1 MAEPNNPYQEKIDND
16 KKNLVQLKAGTANQQ
31 LINAAYLGARQ
42 EPPAVMT
49 WMNAAES
56 GLTSF
61 TEAVDKSKKVRQ
73 AKLDEM
79 NGKIDAQIENLT
91 TTGFSLGKTYYS
103 AASQYTKRLREEYL
117 AAEGNPERQNEIK
130 MELNVASQNVG
141 NTKKAIEDIATAWGV
156 SEEESTLVRSG
167 LTDKQNDIINTVT
180 NDANAVWS
188 DEENTFVW
196 KNQDPDSEFFGETYT
211 AKQINDIQKIA
222 SRDYE
227 GQKTYIDDETI
238 IGDKGVDYREG
249 KGGSAFN
256 PRTQMHL
263 NKKRINKDNINFFVS
278 GDFTNDGTP
287 TFAEELPNHP
297 AFKWDAKNNPIFD
310 ALAQVTMPD
319 GSLKYG
325 DIDGNN
331 KFDIEDLATEADM
344 ADGVFSADEKQ
355 AAMAKVYHAI
365 IDKDAPG
372 YDFDV
377 TKSLVAEYMTLR
389 QEKRFY
395 GNSVEEI
402 QGIDPTTFT
411 GVDAVS
417 DYINAGGN
425 IGYAREV
432 MGYDYKD
439 PDPNGKT
446 RAERKGGWV
455 EDKSKS
461 SYFTSKFKQS
471 YSL

>member
-31 LINAAYLGARQ
+31 LINAAYLGARK
-42 EPPAVMT
+42 EPPAVTT

-79 NGKIDAQIENLT
+79 NGKIDAQIDNLT

-103 AASQYTKRLREEYL
+103 AASQYTEGLRAEYL
-117 AAEGNPERQNEIK
+117 AAEGNPKLQNEIK
-130 MELNVASQNVG
+130 MELNVASQNISG
-141 NTKKAIEDIATAWGV
+141 AKKAIEDIAVAFGPDA
-156 SEEESTLVRSG
+156 ENSTLERSA
-167 LTDKQNDIINTVT
+167 LNPADLDIIDTVT
-180 NDANAVWS
+180 NDANAIW
-188 DEENTFVW
+188 DYEQNTFVW
-196 KNQDPDSEFFGETYT
+196 QDPKDPEKTYT
-211 AKQINDIQKIA
+211 IKDIQNIQKIA
-222 SRDYE
+222 SKDYE
-227 GQKTYIDDETI
+227 GQKNYIEDETK
-238 IGDKGVDYREG
+238 IGDIGNEYKNG

-256 PRTQMHL
+256 ANTQTHSNL
-263 NKKRINKDNINFFVS
+263 KRITKDNIRFYIH
-278 GDFTNDGTP
+278 GDFTGDGTP
-287 TFAEELPNHP
+287 SFKEELPNHP
-297 AFKWDAKNNPIFD
+297 AFKWDAENNPIFD

-331 KFDIEDLATEADM
+331 KFDIEDLATDADM

-355 AAMAKVYHAI
+355 AAMEKVYNAI
-365 IDKDAPG
+365 VDKDAPG

-402 QGIDPTTFT
+402 QSIDPRNFT
-411 GVDAVS
+411 GINALS

-425 IGYAREV
+425 IGYAKEV
-432 MGYDYKD
+432 MGFDYKD
-439 PDPNGKT
+439 PNPNGKT
-446 RAERKGGWV
+446 RLERKGGWTV
-455 EDKSKS
+455 DQNKA
-461 SYFTSKFKQS
+461 SYFTSKFKGS
-471 YSL
+471 GTKY